1 MPTNNLTN
9 HGLARYRRIFTS
21 KSGAPR
27 ANAVTSA
34 LLQMREEKTQ

>member
-1 MPTNNLTN
+1 MTANLRGT
-9 HGLARYRRIFTS
+9 GLHLYQQIFGS
-21 KSGAPR
+21 KSGSPR

>member
-1 MPTNNLTN
+1 MNATPTQT
-9 HGLARYRRIFTS
+9 GLARYQQIFTS
-21 KSGAPR
+21 KTRAPR

>member
-1 MPTNNLTN
+1 MPTNLTN
-9 HGLARYRRIFTS
+9 QGLYLYQQIFSS
-21 KSGAPR
+21 KSGSPR